1 MNKFIADDIKMT
13 YDDVLLCPSESLTSR
28 QDANTCQYMDKI
40 GLVEHPI
47 IAANMDSIASDAL
60 LKSSLDRGGIA
71 IGHRYKSFESRYAN
85 HEGSRFFVSIGV
97 SEEEINMAVR
107 AAVKKPGL
115 NFCIDIAHGH
125 SQRVYEAIRRIKDAS
140 NKSIIIAGNIA
151 TVSGFYA
158 LAESG
163 ADIIKVGVGPGSHC
177 TTRLVTGCGYPQ
189 LSAILEI
196 CDARKR
202 LDRYVPIIADGGI
215 RNSGDIVKAIAAG
228 ADLVMTGSLFSG
240 CTEAPG
246 EIVDINGRKCKQYRG
261 MASREAQI
269 GWFGRDVITP
279 EGETSFVD
287 VKPSYEEILK
297 SLIGGLKSGMSYLG
311 CATIEDLQNKAR
323 FIRVSSNTLIENH
336 PHGKQ

>member
-1 MNKFIADDIKMT
+1 MSARVSCITEVVRVIGSRSWIAT
-13 YDDVLLCPSESLTSR
+13 FPPGRQPRTHFTPSSPGSGS
-28 QDANTCQYMDKI
+28 MKS
-40 GLVEHPI
+40 
-47 IAANMDSIASDAL
+47 MDSSETLADA
-60 LKSSLDRGGIA
+60 
-71 IGHRYKSFESRYAN
+71 
-85 HEGSRFFVSIGV
+85 
-97 SEEEINMAVR
+97 
-107 AAVKKPGL
+107 
-115 NFCIDIAHGH
+115 
-125 SQRVYEAIRRIKDAS
+125 
-140 NKSIIIAGNIA
+140 
-151 TVSGFYA
+151 
-158 LAESG
+158 G

-196 CDARKR
+196 CHERGR
-202 LDRYVPIIADGGI
+202 MSDRYIPIIADGGI

-228 ADLVMTGSLFSG
+228 ADFVMTGSLFSG

-287 VKPSYEEILK
+287 VKPPYEEILK

-311 CATIEDLQNKAR
+311 CATIEDLQEKAR
-323 FIRVSSNTLIENH
+323 FIRVSSNTLIENR